1 MKNRLLKLI
10 WLIIF
15 SFSNIFTQDVRPIKD
30 DVGYCW
36 KMSQMEKLIKNLV
49 KHEKIAKNGMIAGIS
64 PHDDLLYAANVYYPL
79 FSDLNTKEVV
89 IFGVTHGTVRK
100 EIGDPQNILIFDNF
114 SKWTG
119 LDGTIEVSK
128 LRKYI
133 VDRLDTSY
141 FIISNK
147 AHTLEHSIEG
157 MIPFLNYFN
166 PKIKITPIMVT
177 AMSFQRTDEISNV
190 LAEIIS
196 SYIKE
201 NNLVI
206 GEDIFFLISADANH
220 YGNDFNNVPFG
231 EDSIAHQKG
240 INYDKKIIDECLD
253 GEISGTKISNF
264 MLKMKDVVWC
274 GKYSIPMGL
283 MTAQKVTKQLSDKS
297 LKGKLFK
304 YSDTYT
310 GGVLPVLNNGMGIT
324 APFSLKHWVGFFS
337 MGFFIE

>member
-1 MKNRLLKLI
+1 MKNRILNLI
-10 WLIIF
+10 CVIIF
-15 SFSNIFTQDVRPIKD
+15 SFSYIFTQDIRPVKD

-36 KMSQMEKLIKNLV
+36 KMSQMEKLVKNLV
-49 KHEKIAKNGMIAGIS
+49 NDKKISKNGMIAGIS
-64 PHDDLLYAANVYYPL
+64 PHDDFLYAGNVYYPL
-79 FSDLNTKEVV
+79 FSELNIKEVI

-119 LDGTIEVSK
+119 LNGQIEVSK

-133 VDRLDTSY
+133 VNRLDTSY

-147 AHTLEHSIEG
+147 AHIFEHSIEG

-177 AMSFQRTDEISNV
+177 AMSFARTDEISNV

-206 GEDIFFLISADANH
+206 GKDIFFLISADANH
-220 YGNDFNNVPFG
+220 YGEDFNNVPYG
-231 EDSIAHQKG
+231 VDSIAHQKG

-253 GEISGTKISNF
+253 GEITVTKINNF

-283 MTAQKVTKQLSDKS
+283 MTALKVTNRLLDKS

-310 GGVLPVLNNGMGIT
+310 EGVLPVLNNGMGIT